1 MLVQALATHLHA
13 FHGLQEIVQ
22 EDGSHPGEGLTAVQT
37 ALIFFA
43 APIGIFALI
52 SGIAYALTGEKKS
65 KSSSLT
71 YIE

>member
-1 MLVQALATHLHA
+1 MLVHALATHFHA

-22 EDGSHPGEGLTAVQT
+22 EDGANPGKGLTAVET

-52 SGIAYALTGEKKS
+52 SGIVMSLTGEKKS